1 MRSRSILSV
10 ADCISFLA
18 WSNCGPSKKDTG
30 LKYEQIEPGL
40 NLKLRVRT
48 KETRSVAKNIYY
60 YISGFKIWRNI
71 SVQTNF

>member
-10 ADCISFLA
+10 ADWVSFLA

-48 KETRSVAKNIYY
+48 KETRVVAKDIYY

-71 SVQTNF
+71 SIQTNF